1 MANPLRILYLGA
13 LWYGGTSL
21 QRMNAL
27 RDLRHHVMGIDYTDH
42 KPVTGVNRFLYRC
55 RGKLYRMGFNAFSN
69 KELANE
75 NFKIIES
82 IEKNQWD
89 ILWIDKGLTIER
101 NTFHT
106 VKSLQP
112 DCVIVGYS
120 PDDMA
125 QKHNQSTQFIN
136 HLASY
141 GIFFTTKSYNVTE
154 LKQMGCQRVYSVQNT
169 FDPRTHKPIDISDE
183 DRKRIG
189 GSVGFIGSAE
199 RERAE
204 SMLYLAQNGI
214 EVHIYGGGWK
224 KYQNIHNLLKI
235 ENQDVWGNDYA
246 RTICSFDIVLGY
258 LRKVNRDLQT
268 SRSIEIPAC
277 GAFMLAERTDEHMAL
292 FEEGK
297 EAEFFSSNEEL
308 LEKVQYYLNYPDE
321 RKRIAAAGHERC
333 LNSGYNNQAG
343 LAKMLEIVG
352 SVR

>member
-1 MANPLRILYLGA
+1 MADLLRILYLGA
-13 LWYGGTSL
+13 LWQGGTAL

-27 RDLRHHVMGIDYTDH
+27 RDLGHHVIGIDYTDH
-42 KPVTGVNRFLYRC
+42 KPVTGVKRFIHRC
-55 RGKLYRMGFNAFSN
+55 SGKLYRMGFNAFSN

-75 NFKIIES
+75 NFRIIES
-82 IEKNQWD
+82 IQKNQWD
-89 ILWIDKGLTIER
+89 IIWIDKGLTIER
-101 NTFHT
+101 NTLHT

-112 DCVIVGYS
+112 GCMIVGYS

-125 QKHNQSTQFIN
+125 QRHNQSTQFIN
-136 HLASY
+136 HLAHY
-141 GIFFTTKSYNVTE
+141 DIYFTTKFYNVIE
-154 LKQMGCQRVYSVQNT
+154 LKQLGCQRVYFVDKA
-169 FDPRTHKPIDISDE
+169 FDPHTHKPIEISEE

-189 GSVGFIGSAE
+189 GSVGFIGGAE

-214 EVHIYGGGWK
+214 EVRIYGSGWG
-224 KYQNIHNLLKI
+224 KYQNIHDLLKI
-235 ENQDVWGNDYA
+235 ENQSVFGSDYT

-277 GAFMLAERTDEHMAL
+277 GVFMLAERTDEHMAL

-321 RKRIAAAGHERC
+321 RNRIAAAGRERC
-333 LNSGYNNQAG
+333 LKSGYSNQDR
-343 LAKMLEIVG
+343 LAKMLDLAAL
-352 SVR
+352 VR

>member
-13 LWYGGTSL
+13 LWYGTTSL

-27 RDLRHHVMGIDYTDH
+27 RDLRHHVIGIDYTDH
-42 KPVTGVNRFLYRC
+42 KPLTGVNRFLFRC

-82 IEKNQWD
+82 IQKNQWD
-89 ILWIDKGLTIER
+89 IFWIDKGLTIER
-101 NTFHT
+101 NTLHT
-106 VKSLQP
+106 VKALQP
-112 DCVIVGYS
+112 GCVIVGYS

-125 QKHNQSTQFIN
+125 QRHSQSNQFIK
-136 HLASY
+136 HLTY
-141 GIFFTTKSYNVTE
+141 YDIYFTTKSYNVTE
-154 LKQMGCQRVYSVQNT
+154 LKQLGCQRVYFVNNA
-169 FDPRTHKPIDISDE
+169 FDPRTHKPIEISEE

-189 GSVGFIGSAE
+189 GSVGFIGGAE

-204 SMLYLAQNGI
+204 SMLYLAQKGI
-214 EVHIYGGGWK
+214 EVRIYGGKWK

-235 ENQDVWGNDYA
+235 ENQVVWGNDYT

-258 LRKVNRDLQT
+258 LRKINRDLQT
-268 SRSIEIPAC
+268 QRSIEIPAC
-277 GAFMLAERTDEHMAL
+277 GAFLLAERTDEHMAL

-321 RKRIAAAGHERC
+321 RKRIAAAGRERC
-333 LNSGYNNQAG
+333 LKSGYSNQDR
-343 LAKMLEIVG
+343 LAKMLELTAL
-352 SVR
+352 VR

>member
-1 MANPLRILYLGA
+1 MTNPLRILYLGA

-42 KPVTGVNRFLYRC
+42 KPLTGVNRFLYRS
-55 RGKLYRMGFNAFSN
+55 RGSLYRMGFKTFSN

-82 IEKNQWD
+82 IQKNQWD
-89 ILWIDKGLTIER
+89 IFWIDKGLTIDR
-101 NTFHT
+101 TTLNT
-106 VKSLQP
+106 VKDLQP
-112 DCVIVGYS
+112 GCVIVGYS

-125 QKHNQSTQFIN
+125 QRHNQSTQFIN
-136 HLASY
+136 HLAY
-141 GIFFTTKSYNVTE
+141 YDIYFTTKSYNVTE
-154 LKQMGCQRVYSVQNT
+154 LKQLGCQRVYFVDNA
-169 FDPRTHKPIDISDE
+169 FDPHTHKPIEISEE

-189 GSVGFIGSAE
+189 GSVGFIGGAE

-214 EVHIYGGGWK
+214 EVRIYGSGWK

-235 ENQDVWGNDYA
+235 ENQVVWGNDYTRA
-246 RTICSFDIVLGY
+246 ICSFDIVLGY

-277 GAFMLAERTDEHMAL
+277 GAFMLAERTDEHRAL

-321 RKRIAAAGHERC
+321 RNRIAAAGRERC
-333 LNSGYNNQAG
+333 LKSGYSNQDR
-343 LAKMLEIVG
+343 LAKMLDLAAL
-352 SVR
+352 VR